1 MKMMPIIKQ
10 ALCIDN
16 ERWRGIQMKVR
27 YTGKSDSSLTNGKV
41 YEVISVE
48 KTCYRIVD
56 DTDDDFLFLPEEF
69 EIVEE

>member
-1 MKMMPIIKQ
+1 
-10 ALCIDN
+10 
-16 ERWRGIQMKVR
+16 MKVR

-48 KTCYRIVD
+48 KTCYRKVD